1 MTTTLNHLHMGCGES
16 LQSSIWR
23 DALIIK
29 DSSKKT
35 GKQKLRSQKNIAK
48 DKKSK

>member
-16 LQSSIWR
+16 LRSSIWQ
-23 DALIIK
+23 DVLNVK
-29 DSSKKT
+29 SDHKKT
-35 GKQKLRSQKNIAK
+35 GKNKSPNQKTIAK